1 MLKYSVCYARQLMN
15 LPEFFPQQPGIE
27 LQSKE
32 EISHEYRS
40 LFSPPSLS
48 LEAPSRNWHPPPA
61 HPPTRKVSSL
71 CLFVY
76 SHKMEGME
84 SKVYDELLNDEQKQH
99 DGDEEEHLDYRRRKH
114 SSWSIGRSIHL
125 FITTVLA
132 LALIYQQWRL
142 SRQQICQRGF
152 PTDYGKKDGIPGR
165 KEKVVDRRIRPILTF
180 LQGTWEISLVSR
192 NRNIPTPLSSLKI
205 VPDWKFHGK
214 TIDMPRNLGMRSIER
229 GTNFSHVS
237 TYHRSPTGRRELPS

>member
-1 MLKYSVCYARQLMN
+1 MN

-40 LFSPPSLS
+40 LFSPLS
-48 LEAPSRNWHPPPA
+48 LAGRPPEKLAPSAR
-61 HPPTRKVSSL
+61 PPTYQESL
-71 CLFVY
+71 KSLPFFFY
-76 SHKMEGME
+76 NHKMEGME

-99 DGDEEEHLDYRRRKH
+99 NGDEEEHLDYRRRKH

-142 SRQQICQRGF
+142 SSQQICYRGF
-152 PTDYGKKDGIPGR
+152 PTDYGKK
-165 KEKVVDRRIRPILTF
+165 E
-180 LQGTWEISLVSR
+180 
-192 NRNIPTPLSSLKI
+192 
-205 VPDWKFHGK
+205 
-214 TIDMPRNLGMRSIER
+214 
-229 GTNFSHVS
+229 
-237 TYHRSPTGRRELPS
+237 

>member
-40 LFSPPSLS
+40 FFPLSLS
-48 LEAPSRNWHPPPA
+48 LEGPPRNWHPLPA

-71 CLFVY
+71 CLIIY
-76 SHKMEGME
+76 NHKMEGME

-99 DGDEEEHLDYRRRKH
+99 NGDEEEHLDYRRRKH

-132 LALIYQQWRL
+132 LALIYQQWRF
-142 SRQQICQRGF
+142 SRQQICRRGF
-152 PTDYGKKDGIPGR
+152 PTDYGKKDGMNPRG
-165 KEKVVDRRIRPILTF
+165 KGTVVDGRIRLILTF
-180 LQGTWEISLVSR
+180 LQGTWEISLASR

-214 TIDMPRNLGMRSIER
+214 TIGMPRNLDMRSIER

-237 TYHRSPTGRRELPS
+237 STTVV

>member
-1 MLKYSVCYARQLMN
+1 MN
-15 LPEFFPQQPGIE
+15 LPEFLPQQPGIE

-32 EISHEYRS
+32 ETSHEYRS
-40 LFSPPSLS
+40 FFPPFSRWK
-48 LEAPSRNWHPPPA
+48 APRETGTLC
-61 HPPTRKVSSL
+61 PPTHLPGKSQV
-71 CLFVY
+71 FAFFFY
-76 SHKMEGME
+76 NHKMEGME

-114 SSWSIGRSIHL
+114 SSWSIGISIHL

-132 LALIYQQWRL
+132 LALIYQQWRF

-152 PTDYGKKDGIPGR
+152 PTDYGKKDGMNPRG

-180 LQGTWEISLVSR
+180 PQGTWEISLVSR

-205 VPDWKFHGK
+205 VPNWKFHGR
-214 TIDMPRNLGMRSIER
+214 TIDMPRNLDMRSIER

-237 TYHRSPTGRRELPS
+237 TYYRSTRGRRELPS

>member
-1 MLKYSVCYARQLMN
+1 MLREAANESARV
-15 LPEFFPQQPGIE
+15 
-27 LQSKE
+27 
-32 EISHEYRS
+32 
-40 LFSPPSLS
+40 FSPTAGHRATEQRRDLARIPELLSPLS
-48 LEAPSRNWHPPPA
+48 LAGRPPEKLAPSAR
-61 HPPTRKVSSL
+61 PPTYQESL
-71 CLFVY
+71 KSLPFFFY
-76 SHKMEGME
+76 NHKMEGME
-84 SKVYDELLNDEQKQH
+84 SKVYDELLNNEQKQH

-132 LALIYQQWRL
+132 LALIYQQWRF
-142 SRQQICQRGF
+142 SRQQICHRGF
-152 PTDYGKKDGIPGR
+152 PTDYGKKDLIPGR

-205 VPDWKFHGK
+205 VPDWKFHGR
-214 TIDMPRNLGMRSIER
+214 TIDMPQNLGMRLIER

-237 TYHRSPTGRRELPS
+237 TYYRSPRGRRELPS

>member
-1 MLKYSVCYARQLMN
+1 
-15 LPEFFPQQPGIE
+15 
-27 LQSKE
+27 
-32 EISHEYRS
+32 
-40 LFSPPSLS
+40 
-48 LEAPSRNWHPPPA
+48 
-61 HPPTRKVSSL
+61 
-71 CLFVY
+71 
-76 SHKMEGME
+76 ME
-84 SKVYDELLNDEQKQH
+84 SKVYDELLNNEQKQH

-132 LALIYQQWRL
+132 LALIYQQWRF
-142 SRQQICQRGF
+142 SRQQICHRGF
-152 PTDYGKKDGIPGR
+152 PTDYGKKDLIPGR

-214 TIDMPRNLGMRSIER
+214 TIDMPRNLDMRSIER

-237 TYHRSPTGRRELPS
+237 TYYRSPRGRRELPS

>member
-1 MLKYSVCYARQLMN
+1 
-15 LPEFFPQQPGIE
+15 
-27 LQSKE
+27 
-32 EISHEYRS
+32 
-40 LFSPPSLS
+40 
-48 LEAPSRNWHPPPA
+48 
-61 HPPTRKVSSL
+61 
-71 CLFVY
+71 
-76 SHKMEGME
+76 ME

-125 FITTVLA
+125 FITIVLA
-132 LALIYQQWRL
+132 LALIYQQWRF

-152 PTDYGKKDGIPGR
+152 PTDYGKKDGIPRG

-205 VPDWKFHGK
+205 VPDWKFHGR
-214 TIDMPRNLGMRSIER
+214 TIDMPQNLDMRSIER

-237 TYHRSPTGRRELPS
+237 TYYHSPTGRKELPS